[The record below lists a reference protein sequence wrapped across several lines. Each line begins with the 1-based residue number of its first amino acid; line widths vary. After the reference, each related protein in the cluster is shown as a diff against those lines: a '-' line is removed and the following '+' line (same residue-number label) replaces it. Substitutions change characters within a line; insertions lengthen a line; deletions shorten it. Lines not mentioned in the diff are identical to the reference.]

1 LTNYDWNNAMNQKQN
16 VSTIIVTVQN
26 KPGVLFKIAGLI
38 RRRRFNIE
46 SLTVSHTHEPNIS
59 RFTILVHGDKKV
71 VEQMGKQ
78 LYRIVEVLKVNDPS
92 EDEVVARELALLKVS
107 LKKSG
112 SRVEITN
119 IADHFRAK
127 VVNVHPDN
135 MILEITGDEKKIDA
149 FYENMRK
156 FGVIEFVRTGRT
168 ALFK

>member
-1 LTNYDWNNAMNQKQN
+1 MTQKQN
-16 VSTIIVTVQN
+16 LSTLIVTVQN

-46 SLTVSHTHEPNIS
+46 SLTVSHTHDPFIS
-59 RFTILVHGDKKV
+59 RFTILVHGDKKI

-78 LYRIVEVLKVNDPS
+78 LYRIVEVLKVNDPP
-92 EDEVVARELALLKVS
+92 EEKIVARELALIKVS
-107 LKKSG
+107 ISKKG

-119 IADHFRAK
+119 IAEHFRAK

-135 MILEITGDEKKIDA
+135 MILEITGDETKIDA

-156 FGVIEFVRTGRT
+156 FGIIEFVRTGRT